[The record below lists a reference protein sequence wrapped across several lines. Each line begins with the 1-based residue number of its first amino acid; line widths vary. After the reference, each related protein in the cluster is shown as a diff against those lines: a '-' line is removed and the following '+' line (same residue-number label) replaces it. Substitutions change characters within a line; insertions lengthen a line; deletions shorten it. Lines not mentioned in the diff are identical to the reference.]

1 MIWRYR
7 FYLSSNKKA
16 LAKFVKCI
24 NWQVSSQASQAMELI
39 HQWAPMDVADALEL
53 LGPTFTDQGLRQ
65 YAVNR
70 MREAPDSELQLYLLQ
85 LVQVWD
91 TNNLCNE
98 MKPSTIQCSIG
109 QSLSSFGGKMSD
121 FLLRKSNV
129 VAYFFL

>member
-91 TNNLCNE
+91 TNNFYIVH
-98 MKPSTIQCSIG
+98 SCSSKLSIDWIAILRLQAVVSHKNHFG
-109 QSLSSFGGKMSD
+109 QTFPYSI
-121 FLLRKSNV
+121 
-129 VAYFFL
+129 

>member
-91 TNNLCNE
+91 TNNFKFYETEN
-98 MKPSTIQCSIG
+98 PSTY
-109 QSLSSFGGKMSD
+109 L
-121 FLLRKSNV
+121 FL
-129 VAYFFL
+129 